1 MLNMKTW
8 QKLTVV
14 GVALILVS
22 TIYAAQY
29 MSVSTDASL
38 EIDTETADLQIAAS
52 DPSLS
57 EEGQQYLLEYDGTG
71 FELDLGTWGEQN
83 QFTSSQAFLLVNAG
97 ESEIEFTGVEIGGD
111 RDAETSIGGSIDIY
125 LSWEEDRDGTTNSVH
140 IWSSDSGETEDAYYL
155 NYYPDDIYDTEAGE
169 MTIWHSGEPTEEANL
184 GTAEYLDYS
193 EGHSH
198 WVYDDTT
205 TTGEMDESDPFDAGD
220 TEEPNTNAVWV
231 HIDVNPDAEFT
242 DVTET
247 IVFDVQ

>member
-1 MLNMKTW
+1 MKLW
-8 QKLTVV
+8 KKLMVF
-14 GVALILVS
+14 GVALLLIS
-22 TIYAAQY
+22 AIMAAQY
-29 MSVSTDASL
+29 ISVSTDATL
-38 EIDTETADLQIAAS
+38 TVDTQTADLQIAAS

-97 ESEIEFTGVEIGGD
+97 ESEIEFTGVEIGGA
-111 RDAETSIGGSIDIY
+111 RDASTDIGGSIDIY

-140 IWSSDSGETEDAYYL
+140 IWDSDSGETETAYYL
-155 NYYPDDIYDTEAGE
+155 NYIEGGIYDTGEGE
-169 MTIWHSGEPTEEANL
+169 MTIWHTGDASEAGNL
-184 GTAEYLDYS
+184 GTAEYLDYGDGS
-193 EGHSH
+193 DH

-205 TTGEMDESDPFDAGD
+205 TTGEMGESDPFDAGD
-220 TEEPNTNAVWV
+220 TAGPNTNAVWV